1 MSLLETLQLPPI
13 LRSILT
19 VAHCRVLGYPPH
31 SQVFLPASFQATCKL
46 KHDNQVDS
54 PHLHNPDIH
63 WSILS
68 FSISNETGSNI
79 LLHVI
84 FYPKFFQY
92 LQEVWVSSEHV
103 QTSLQTFPNEIMSGS
118 IGSFSTQIDPFS
130 TGPSPLGSGNL
141 LPLLPVGFWAVKIS
155 SIMITCCFFAVPL

>member
-1 MSLLETLQLPPI
+1 MKVSCFPNWILE
-13 LRSILT
+13 ILT
-19 VAHCRVLGYPPH
+19 VAHCRILGHPPH
-31 SQVFLPASFQATCKL
+31 SQIFLPASFQATCKL

-118 IGSFSTQIDPFS
+118 IGSFSTQIMACPPPSFGQLGNFHPHLL
-130 TGPSPLGSGNL
+130 TGCWRHFFPPSAL
-141 LPLLPVGFWAVKIS
+141 WW
-155 SIMITCCFFAVPL
+155 